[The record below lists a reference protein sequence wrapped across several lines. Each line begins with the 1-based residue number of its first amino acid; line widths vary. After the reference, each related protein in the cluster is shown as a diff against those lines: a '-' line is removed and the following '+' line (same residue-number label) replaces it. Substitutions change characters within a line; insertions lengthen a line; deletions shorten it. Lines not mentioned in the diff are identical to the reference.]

1 MTGEVHPDPELDAI
15 RARRLR
21 EMVARPAPASRTAA
35 SPGPTDLTS
44 VTFTGFLS
52 AHDRVVVD
60 VWAPWCGP
68 CRAMAPVLD
77 SLARELAPSVQFGKL
92 NADLE
97 PALAGRFGVS
107 GIPTLLIFE
116 KGRLVDQVVG
126 AVPQAPL
133 RRHLEAIYGL
143 EAPRGDR
150 A

>member
-1 MTGEVHPDPELDAI
+1 MTAESRPDPELDAI
-15 RARRLR
+15 RARVLR
-21 EMVARPAPASRTAA
+21 ELVARPSAA
-35 SPGPTDLTS
+35 QRPEAGPGPTDLS
-44 VTFTGFLS
+44 SGTFAGFLS
-52 AHDRVVVD
+52 AHERVVVD

-97 PALAGRFGVS
+97 PALAGRYGVS

-116 KGRLVDQVVG
+116 QGRLVDQVVG
-126 AVPQAPL
+126 AVPHAPL
-133 RRHLEAIYGL
+133 RRHLESVYRL
-143 EAPRGDR
+143 EASATGR